1 MILACPKMPGISL
14 SITNVCYKSHW
25 STPYMVLRTLRAP
38 SGGRH
43 FIWHCIQYNFSS
55 KKYGFTEQE
64 QSKNANT
71 GPKYTNTQ
79 STPKCS
85 FSQPPRW
92 TGKYYSWGHLVVP
105 NTEELISRPFLDE
118 NSIRQLFWDRV
129 NPWPATGGLALLQL
143 QLCLQL
149 QQNTMVPVDV
159 DGQICHFCSQ
169 VFVTRNKSLWTKVTN
184 LTIHINGNHG
194 VLLKL

>member
-1 MILACPKMPGISL
+1 MSIFPGQIVQIFWLKYGESISL
-14 SITNVCYKSHW
+14 VFYLARLSGTNPMLPGTIIGSVFLLDMGEYSCPSLVC
-25 STPYMVLRTLRAP
+25 
-38 SGGRH
+38 
-43 FIWHCIQYNFSS
+43 
-55 KKYGFTEQE
+55 
-64 QSKNANT
+64 
-71 GPKYTNTQ
+71 
-79 STPKCS
+79 
-85 FSQPPRW
+85 
-92 TGKYYSWGHLVVP
+92 P

-129 NPWPATGGLALLQL
+129 NPWPAAGGLALLQL

-169 VFVTRNKSLWTKVTN
+169 VFVPCHKYLWTKVTN